1 MSKANDELG
10 SRSRVSSRHQA
21 LSKKLQPYLQNKK
34 AIVSLCMVGSVFL
47 VALGADWLTPFQYD
61 QMRAGAFLESPSL
74 RHPFGT
80 DAFGRDVWTRVIHG
94 SRVSLQIAAIIS
106 LLSAVVG
113 IPLGLLSGYA
123 RGNLDHILMAVADLL
138 FTVPSVLMALVV
150 AAILGPG
157 LTTVMIG
164 LSIVY
169 MPQYMRLT
177 RGLALSM
184 AQRDF
189 VLAAR
194 TLGASPGRIVFR
206 AVFPNCTAP
215 LVVLT
220 ALVMSYAILAEV
232 TLSFLGIGTQPPT
245 PSWGLMLLEGVETM
259 YRAPLLAVFPGLAVT
274 YLVLGFNLL
283 GDSLR
288 DIWDPYVSRR

>member
-1 MSKANDELG
+1 
-10 SRSRVSSRHQA
+10 
-21 LSKKLQPYLQNKK
+21 
-34 AIVSLCMVGSVFL
+34 MVGSVMF

-61 QMRAGAFLESPSL
+61 QMRAGGFLQSPSL
-74 RHPFGT
+74 RYPFGT

-94 SRVSLQIAAIIS
+94 SRVSLQVAAIIS
-106 LLSAVVG
+106 LLSAAVG

-123 RGNLDHILMAVADLL
+123 RGHLDHVLMAVADLL

-150 AAILGPG
+150 AAVLGPG
-157 LTTVMIG
+157 LTTVMVG

-177 RGLALSM
+177 RGLALSL

-194 TLGASPGRIVFR
+194 TLGASPGRIILR
-206 AVFPNCTAP
+206 AVFPNCAAP